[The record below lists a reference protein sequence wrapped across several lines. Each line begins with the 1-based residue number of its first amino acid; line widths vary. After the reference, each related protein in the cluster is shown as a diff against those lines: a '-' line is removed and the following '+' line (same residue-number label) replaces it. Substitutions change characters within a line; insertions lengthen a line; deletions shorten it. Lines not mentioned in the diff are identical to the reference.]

1 MNSVYLINNAKVI
14 SAGVQRVTSVLIRSG
29 RIVGVGE
36 KAVSGSSEQAILIDG
51 SGCSLIPG
59 LIDAHCHISFDLPKS
74 NDELFFHRRPGLA
87 AVVASVNAQKVL
99 RAGVTSFFDA
109 DCIFDVGIDLRDAI
123 EAGVVPGPR
132 MATGGNVLITSVG
145 GTAGRLLPN
154 SGKLGYAVIVQTA
167 EEIVREIRSQVKA
180 GCDWIKVH
188 VSGLPVRRTP
198 MHNAGEIQAWTLD
211 ELRLVC
217 DTAHALGVPVVGH
230 CRNASSTR
238 DAALAGFDMILHAS
252 YMDEEA
258 LEAVIDKRV
267 SLVPTFTFLANLID
281 FGDKVGS
288 DPALQNIFRSEIAQ
302 SSVMIRRAYEA
313 GVPLMCG
320 SESGFSLTPYGDW
333 HYREMELFV
342 DHLGL
347 TPLEA
352 IMCATEAGA
361 SIFGLQSE
369 LGRIEENYIA
379 DLVLVEGDLEADIN
393 LLGQKDNI
401 RAVFKAG
408 QLVNTDQPLPED
420 WNIPGWRTGQYSS
433 DILTYDLAHK
443 K

>member
-14 SAGVQRVTSVLIRSG
+14 SAGVQCVTSVLIRSG

-36 KAVSGSSEQAILIDG
+36 KAVAGSSEQAILIDG

-167 EEIVREIRSQVKA
+167 EEIVREIRRQVKA

-238 DAALAGFDMILHAS
+238 DAARAGFDMILHAS

-333 HYREMELFV
+333 HYREMGLFV

-379 DLVLVEGDLEADIN
+379 DLVLVEGDLEAYIN